1 MNEELKC
8 KIEKGICN
16 LTENGL
22 EINDIDILSK
32 LIDMHKDLKNE
43 EYWNVKKEALEM
55 KYRDYD
61 DSYDYDRRDRDDR
74 RYGRGG
80 RRRIYRGEDRIEDM
94 HDNYRDYVEGREEM
108 SRGNYGAESTTM
120 KSLDYMLKSVV
131 DFLEMLKRDATSD
144 EEIDL
149 IKKYSRKISE
159 M

>member
-1 MNEELKC
+1 MNEELKS

-32 LIDMHKDLKNE
+32 LVDIHKDLENE

-61 DSYDYDRRDRDDR
+61 DRYDYDYDRKGRM
-74 RYGRGG
+74 YGRDG
-80 RRRIYRGEDRIEDM
+80 RKRVYRGEDKIENM
-94 HDNYRDYVEGREEM
+94 HENYRDYVEGRDEM
-108 SRGNYGAESTTM
+108 GRGNYGAESATM

-131 DFLEMLKRDATSD
+131 DFLEMLQRDATTD